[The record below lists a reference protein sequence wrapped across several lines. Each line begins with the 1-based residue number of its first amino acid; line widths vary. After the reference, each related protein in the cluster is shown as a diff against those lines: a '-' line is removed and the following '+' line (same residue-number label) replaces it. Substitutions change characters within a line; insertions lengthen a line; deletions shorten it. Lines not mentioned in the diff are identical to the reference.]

1 MAGQTSM
8 IRKLKLKTLL
18 SIAIAVVIGGGFY
31 LQLIDTTSLP
41 ELYVLAGV
49 ALACGVAFELAR
61 EQGFVEARILPWWLL
76 RSWRLVWRVP
86 SDIAIVCWEA
96 LAQLVHPQSERGVF
110 RAARFSA
117 TEETPDQTGRRALAE
132 TVGSYAPNTII
143 VGVDAERGLLLT
155 HQLRRHGPPEDLD
168 VTRLG

>member
-1 MAGQTSM
+1 MS
-8 IRKLKLKTLL
+8 RRLKAPLIILVG
-18 SIAIAVVIGGGFY
+18 VVIGGGFY

-49 ALACGVAFELAR
+49 AVACAVGLELAR
-61 EQGFVEARILPWWLL
+61 EQRFVEARVLPWWLL
-76 RSWRLVWRVP
+76 RSWRLIWRIP
-86 SDIAIVCWEA
+86 ADIAIVCAEA
-96 LAQLVHPQSERGVF
+96 VAQAVAPRRERGVF
-110 RAARFSA
+110 RATAFGA
-117 TEETPDQTGRRALAE
+117 TRETSDDMGRRALAE
-132 TVGSYAPNTII
+132 TVGSLAPNTIV

>member
-1 MAGQTSM
+1 ML
-8 IRKLKLKTLL
+8 RRLKTLPVIVVGL
-18 SIAIAVVIGGGFY
+18 VIGGGFY
-31 LQLIDTTSLP
+31 FQLIDTTSLP

-49 ALACGVAFELAR
+49 ALGCAVAFQLAR

-76 RSWRLVWRVP
+76 RGWRLLWRIP

-96 LAQLVHPQSERGVF
+96 LAQLVQPRPTRGVF
-110 RAARFSA
+110 RATAFAA
-117 TEETPDQTGRRALAE
+117 TKETAEDTGRRALAE
-132 TVGSYAPNTII
+132 TVGSFAPNTII
-143 VGVDAERGLLLT
+143 VGVDAERGLILT